1 MNPAGAFVYIT
12 AMSRLPL
19 VLLCLAAASAPAL
32 AQDTTPLGSC
42 AVPDSIAVRGNEHV
56 DEATIRGDAGL
67 VAGAN
72 LNYRDIQRALRAIFA
87 TGQFD
92 DVKITCTPAAGQG
105 TRTIVAVTVKERPV
119 LSDVRV
125 EGTDRVSKKSVRD
138 RIEIPEARPLNPA
151 LVSRAVQRIDSLY
164 ESRGYYLARVKPET
178 TFVGPQIRLTFKVDE
193 GRRLAVSGIRINGN
207 NKISDGEIVDA
218 MQTKP
223 EGFLWYHKGAF
234 DEDKFA
240 GDLGDRI
247 AALYG
252 KRGYIDFQVI
262 RDTMIVDREN
272 GKALIEITVAEGPQY
287 RVGTFTAE
295 GNKRFSTEE
304 VLRFYPFNDY
314 TRPIT
319 SRITSGLG
327 LTADPT
333 PKGVFDKERW
343 DESFNNISTAYRN
356 EGYIQADLRP
366 VIERRVAQGDTSQHV
381 VDLRWVIDEK
391 SPSIINRIEILGNDY
406 TVDSCIRDQLVII
419 PGNVYNQEALIRS
432 WQSIG
437 NLGFFETPVP
447 PPDTR
452 PANEQGDVDI
462 IFNVKEKRTG
472 NVNFGASVGQGLGVG
487 GFIGLDQPNLFG
499 RCKRGSLQ
507 WQFGRYV
514 NDFNL
519 SYSDPALRQTRIS
532 GTVSAYRSQARYTV
546 ADLGRSLRTGGS
558 VEIGFPV
565 PRSPFSRLR
574 FSYGAE
580 VVSFGS
586 TGLLGEQSS
595 IYGNSSFRSTLG
607 TTAMHDTRSDMPFP
621 TAGGMQ
627 SLSAQFSGGPLGG
640 TYNFQ
645 QYRAET
651 RAYAPL
657 GQIGGKAVGG
667 QPMKFVLGLSSHAGV
682 VTGNTGPFFFSQEF
696 ALGGVQYGEQLR
708 GYDEFSIS
716 PRGYVVGTDNFNAT
730 RTSFGKAFFTA
741 TAELGLRVNQSLYG
755 NLFYDVGNVYATAR
769 QFDPTRLF
777 RGAGIGV
784 STITPLGPLGLD
796 YAYGFDRLD
805 RFGNPAP
812 KWQLHFR
819 LGQLF

>member
-1 MNPAGAFVYIT
+1 
-12 AMSRLPL
+12 MSRLPL
-19 VLLCLAAASAPAL
+19 VLLCLAATSAPAF
-32 AQDTTPLGSC
+32 AQDSALGSC
-42 AVPDSIAVRGNEHV
+42 AVPDSIAVRGNDHT

-72 LNYRDIQRALRAIFA
+72 LNYRDIQRALRAVFA

-92 DVKITCTPAAGQG
+92 DVNIECTPATGAG
-105 TRTIVAVTVKERPV
+105 TKTILAIKVKERPV
-119 LSDVRV
+119 LSDVRIQGV
-125 EGTDRVSKKSVRD
+125 DRVSKKSVRE

-151 LVSRAVQRIDSLY
+151 LVTRAVERIDSLY
-164 ESRGYYLARVKPET
+164 EAHGYYLARVKPET

-207 NKISDGEIVDA
+207 SKVSDREIVKA
-218 MQTKP
+218 MKTKP
-223 EGFLWYHKGAF
+223 EGFLWFRKGAF
-234 DEDKFA
+234 DEDKYA
-240 GDLGDRI
+240 GDLGDRLPE
-247 AALYG
+247 LYG
-252 KRGYIDFQVI
+252 KKGYIDFQVV

-272 GKALIEITVAEGPQY
+272 GKALVEVTVSEGPQY
-287 RVGTFTAE
+287 RVGEFTAE
-295 GNKRFSTEE
+295 GNRRFSTEE
-304 VLRFYPFNDY
+304 VMRFYPFTDY
-314 TRPIT
+314 TRSLT
-319 SRITSGLG
+319 SRVGDLIKGRD
-327 LTADPT
+327 AAPE
-333 PKGVFDKERW
+333 GVFDKSRW
-343 DESFNNISTAYRN
+343 ESAFGNLQTAYRN
-356 EGYIQADLRP
+356 EGYIYADMRP
-366 VIERRVAQGDTSQHV
+366 IVERRATADTAQHV

-391 SPSIINRIEILGNDY
+391 APAIINRIEIIGNDY
-406 TVDSCIRDQLVII
+406 TVETCIRDQLVII
-419 PGNVYNQEALIRS
+419 PGDVYNQDRLIRS

-447 PPDTR
+447 TPDQR
-452 PANEQGDVDI
+452 QANDQGDIDI

-519 SYSDPALRQTRIS
+519 SYSDPAIRQTRVS

-546 ADLGRSLRTGGS
+546 ADLGRSTRTGGS
-558 VEIGFPV
+558 LELGFRV
-565 PRSPFSRLR
+565 PRSPFSTIR
-574 FSYGAE
+574 FSYGGE
-580 VVSFGS
+580 IVSFGTS
-586 TGLLGEQSS
+586 GLLGEQKSL
-595 IYGNSSFRSTLG
+595 YGDNSFRSTLG
-607 TTAMHDTRSDMPFP
+607 VTAAHDTRADMPF
-621 TAGGMQ
+621 ASSGGLQ
-627 SLSAQFSGGPLGG
+627 SITSQFSGGPLGG

-645 QYRAET
+645 RYTAET

-657 GQIGGKAVGG
+657 GQIGGKAAGS
-667 QPMKFVLGLSSHAGV
+667 QPMKFVLGMKGSAGV

-716 PRGYVVGTDNFNAT
+716 PNGYITNTDNFNAT

-741 TAELGLRVNQSLYG
+741 TAELGFRVNQSLYA

-796 YAYGFDRLD
+796 YGYGFDRLD
-805 RFGNPAP
+805 RQGRPAP

>member
-19 VLLCLAAASAPAL
+19 VLLCLAAASASAL

-42 AVPDSIAVRGNEHV
+42 AVPDSIAVRGNDHV

-72 LNYRDIQRALRAIFA
+72 LNYRDIQRAIRSVFA

-92 DVKITCTPAAGQG
+92 DVKVTCSPAEGAG
-105 TRTIVAVTVKERPV
+105 TRTVVLITVKERPV

-125 EGTDRVSKKSVRD
+125 EGADRVSKKSVRD

-151 LVSRAVQRIDSLY
+151 LVSRAVERIDSLY
-164 ESRGYYLARVKPET
+164 ESHGYYLARVKPET
-178 TFVGPQIRLTFKVDE
+178 TFVGPQIRLTFNIDE
-193 GRRLAVSGIRINGN
+193 GRRLAVSGVRINGN
-207 NKISDGEIVDA
+207 SKISDADIVKA
-218 MQTKP
+218 MKTKP
-223 EGFLWYHKGAF
+223 EGFLWFRKGAF
-234 DEDKFA
+234 DEDNFA

-247 AALYG
+247 PALYG
-252 KRGYIDFQVI
+252 KRGYIDFQVV

-272 GKALIEITVAEGPQY
+272 GKALVEITVNEGPQY
-287 RVGTFTAE
+287 RVGNFLVE

-304 VLRFYPFNDY
+304 VNRFYPFNDY
-314 TRPIT
+314 SRSIT
-319 SRITSGLG
+319 SVVTGAITGN
-327 LTADPT
+327 DPT
-333 PKGVFDKERW
+333 PKGVFDKSRW
-343 DESFNNISTAYRN
+343 DDAFNNIRTAYSN
-356 EGYIQADLRP
+356 EGYIYADLRP
-366 VIERRVAQGDTSQHV
+366 VVERRASADTSQHV

-391 SPSIINRIEILGNDY
+391 APAIINRIEIVGNDY
-406 TVDSCIRDQLVII
+406 TVESCIRDQLVII
-419 PGNVYNQEALIRS
+419 PGDVYNQARLIRS

-437 NLGFFETPVP
+437 NLGFFETPVT

-519 SYSDPALRQTRIS
+519 SYSDPSIRQSRLS

-546 ADLGRSLRTGGS
+546 ADLGRSLRTGGT
-558 VEIGFPV
+558 VELGFPV
-565 PRSPFSRLR
+565 PRSPLSRLR

-586 TGLLGEQSS
+586 SGLLGEQSS
-595 IYGNSSFRSTLG
+595 IYGNSSFRSTFG
-607 TTAMHDTRSDMPFP
+607 ATAMHDTRVDMPFA
-621 TAGGMQ
+621 TEGGMQ
-627 SLSAQFSGGPLGG
+627 SITAQFSGGPLGG

-657 GQIGGKAVGG
+657 GQIGGKAAGS
-667 QPMKFVLGLSSHAGV
+667 QPMKFVLGLTSHAGV

-716 PRGYVVGTDNFNAT
+716 PNGYVLGTDNFNAT
-730 RTSFGKAFFTA
+730 RSSFGKAFFTG
-741 TAELGLRVNQSLYG
+741 TAELGLRVNQSLYA
-755 NLFYDVGNVYATAR
+755 NLFYDVGNVYSTAR

-784 STITPLGPLGLD
+784 STVTPLGPLGLD
-796 YAYGFDRLD
+796 YGYGFDRLD
-805 RFGNPAP
+805 KLGRPAP

>member
-1 MNPAGAFVYIT
+1 
-12 AMSRLPL
+12 MSRLSL
-19 VLLCLAAASAPAL
+19 ALLGLAALSAPAL
-32 AQDTTPLGSC
+32 AQDTPLGSC
-42 AVPDSIAVRGNEHV
+42 AVPDSIAVRGNSHV

-72 LNYRDIQRALRAIFA
+72 LNYRDIQRAIRSVFA

-92 DVKITCTPAAGQG
+92 DVEIECTPAADSAGK
-105 TRTIVAVTVKERPV
+105 TILAIAVKERPV
-119 LSDVRV
+119 LSDVQI
-125 EGTDRVSKKSVRD
+125 EGVDRVSTKSVRD

-151 LVSRAVQRIDSLY
+151 LVTRAVERIDSLY
-164 ESRGYYLARVKPET
+164 ESHGYYLARIKPET
-178 TFVGPQIRLTFKVDE
+178 TFVGQQIRLTFKVDE
-193 GRRLAVSGIRINGN
+193 GRRLAISGIRINGN
-207 NKISDGEIVDA
+207 QKISDEEIVKA
-218 MQTKP
+218 MGTKP
-223 EGFLWYHKGAF
+223 EGFWWFRKGAF

-240 GDLGDRI
+240 ADLGEKLPE
-247 AALYG
+247 LYG
-252 KRGYIDFQVI
+252 QRGYIDFQVV

-272 GKALIEITVAEGPQY
+272 GKALVEITVDEGPQY
-287 RVGTFTAE
+287 RVGEFSAE
-295 GNKRFSTEE
+295 GNRRFSTEE
-304 VLRFYPFNDY
+304 VKRFYPFTDY
-314 TRPIT
+314 TPSLKERLK
-319 SRITSGLG
+319 GLVG
-327 LTADPT
+327 KGDSPPA
-333 PKGVFDKERW
+333 GVFDKTRW
-343 DESFNNISTAYRN
+343 DEAFNNLQNAYRN
-356 EGYIQADLRP
+356 QGYIYADLRP
-366 VIERRVAQGDTSQHV
+366 VVERRVTPDSQHI

-391 SPSIINRIEILGNDY
+391 APAIINRIEIAGNDY
-406 TVDSCIRDQLVII
+406 TVESCIRDQLVII
-419 PGNVYNQEALIRS
+419 PGDVYNQDRLLQS

-437 NLGFFETPVP
+437 NLGFFETPIP

-452 PANEQGDVDI
+452 PANEQGDIDI
-462 IFNVKEKRTG
+462 IFNVKERRTG

-519 SYSDPALRQTRIS
+519 AYSDPAIRQSRVS
-532 GTVSAYRSQARYTV
+532 GTVTAYRSQARYTV

-558 VEIGFPV
+558 IELGFPI
-565 PRSPFSRLR
+565 PHSYRSRLR
-574 FSYGAE
+574 VSYGGE
-580 VVSFGS
+580 VVSFGTS
-586 TGLLGEQSS
+586 GLLGEQRSLF
-595 IYGNSSFRSTLG
+595 GDNSFRSTLG
-607 TTAMHDTRSDMPFP
+607 ITAMHDTRIDMPFA

-645 QYRAET
+645 RYTAET

-657 GQIGGKAVGG
+657 GQIGGHAPGS
-667 QPMKFVLGLSSHAGV
+667 QPMKFVLGLTGRAGV

-716 PRGYVVGTDNFNAT
+716 PNGYVLGTDNFNAT
-730 RTSFGKAFFTA
+730 RESFGKAFFTA
-741 TAELGLRVNQSLYG
+741 TAELGFRVNQSLYA
-755 NLFYDVGNVYATAR
+755 NLFYDVGNVYANAR

-777 RGAGIGV
+777 RGAGIGI

-796 YAYGFDRLD
+796 YGYGFDRLD
-805 RFGNPAP
+805 KFGRPAP

>member
-1 MNPAGAFVYIT
+1 
-12 AMSRLPL
+12 MSRLPL

-32 AQDTTPLGSC
+32 AQDTPLGSC
-42 AVPDSIAVRGNEHV
+42 AVPDSIAVRGNNHV
-56 DEATIRGDAGL
+56 DDATIRGDAGL
-67 VAGAN
+67 VAGAS
-72 LNYRDIQRALRAIFA
+72 LNYRDIQRAVRAIFA

-92 DVKITCTPAAGQG
+92 DVRIECVPGGAGG
-105 TRTIVAVTVKERPV
+105 RTILAIAVTERPV
-119 LSDVRV
+119 LSDIRV
-125 EGTDRVSKKSVRD
+125 EGVDRVSSKAVRE

-151 LVSRAVQRIDSLY
+151 LVTRAVERIDSLY
-164 ESRGYYLARVKPET
+164 EANGYYLARVKPET
-178 TFVGPQIRLTFKVDE
+178 TFVGPQIRLTFKIEE
-193 GRRLAVSGIRINGN
+193 GRRLAVSGIRITGN
-207 NKISDGEIVDA
+207 TKISDRDIVKA
-218 MQTKP
+218 METKP
-223 EGFLWYHKGAF
+223 EGFWWFRKGGF

-240 GDLGDRI
+240 ADLGERI
-247 AALYG
+247 PELYG
-252 KRGYIDFQVI
+252 RRGYIDFQVV

-272 GKALIEITVAEGPQY
+272 GKALIDVVVSEGPQY
-287 RVGTFTAE
+287 RVGEFSSE
-295 GNKRFSTEE
+295 GNRRFSTEE
-304 VLRFYPFNDY
+304 VMRFYPFTDY
-314 TRPIT
+314 TVPLT
-319 SRITSGLG
+319 SRVTNLIRRRET
-327 LTADPT
+327 T
-333 PKGVFDKERW
+333 PEGVFDKTRW
-343 DESFNNISTAYRN
+343 EEAFNNLQTAYRN
-356 EGYIQADLRP
+356 EGYIYADLRP
-366 VIERRVAQGDTSQHV
+366 VIERRTTGDTTQHV

-391 SPSIINRIEILGNDY
+391 APAIINRIEIVGNDY
-406 TVDSCIRDQLVII
+406 TVESCIRDQLVII
-419 PGNVYNQEALIRS
+419 PGDVYNQDRLIRS

-437 NLGFFETPVP
+437 NLGFFETPVQ

-507 WQFGRYV
+507 WQFGRYI

-519 SYSDPALRQTRIS
+519 SYSDPAIRQSRVS
-532 GTVSAYRSQARYTV
+532 GTVAAYRSQARYTV

-558 VEIGFPV
+558 VELGFPI
-565 PRSPFSRLR
+565 PGSPFSRLR
-574 FSYGAE
+574 LSYGGE

-586 TGLLGEQSS
+586 QGLLGEQRSL
-595 IYGNSSFRSTLG
+595 YGDNSFRSTLG
-607 TTAMHDTRSDMPFP
+607 ATLMHDTRIDMPFA

-627 SLSAQFSGGPLGG
+627 SVTAQFSGGPLGG

-645 QYRAET
+645 RYTAET

-657 GQIGGKAVGG
+657 GQIGGKAPGS
-667 QPMKFVLGLSSHAGV
+667 QPMKFVLGLNGRAGV

-696 ALGGVQYGEQLR
+696 AIGGVQYGEQLR

-716 PRGYVVGTDNFNAT
+716 PRGYVLDTDNFNAT
-730 RTSFGKAFFTA
+730 RTSFGKAFFA
-741 TAELGLRVNQSLYG
+741 ASAELGLRVNQSLYA
-755 NLFYDVGNVYATAR
+755 NLFYDVGNVYENAR

-796 YAYGFDRLD
+796 YGYGFDRLD
-805 RFGNPAP
+805 QQGRPAP

>member
-1 MNPAGAFVYIT
+1 
-12 AMSRLPL
+12 MSRLPL
-19 VLLCLAAASAPAL
+19 LLLCLAAASAPAL
-32 AQDTTPLGSC
+32 AQDTPPGKCS
-42 AVPDSIAVRGNEHV
+42 VPDSIAIRGNNHV

-67 VAGAN
+67 VSGAN
-72 LNYRDIQRALRAIFA
+72 LNYRDIQRAIRAVFA

-92 DVKITCTPAAGQG
+92 DVKITCDPQAAGG
-105 TRTIVAVTVKERPV
+105 KTVLAITVVERPV
-119 LSDVRV
+119 LSDVRI
-125 EGTDRVSKKSVRD
+125 EGVDRVSKKSVRD

-151 LVSRAVQRIDSLY
+151 LVTRAVERIDSLY
-164 ESRGYYLARVKPET
+164 ESHGYYLARVKPET
-178 TFVGPQIRLTFKVDE
+178 TMVGQQVRLTFKVDE
-193 GRRLAVSGIRINGN
+193 GRRLAVSGIRVVGN
-207 NKISDGEIVDA
+207 NKISDGDIVKA
-218 MQTKP
+218 MKTKP
-223 EGFLWYHKGAF
+223 EGFLWFRKGAF

-240 GDLGDRI
+240 GDLGDRLPE
-247 AALYG
+247 LYG
-252 KRGYIDFQVI
+252 KRGYIDFQVV

-272 GKALIEITVAEGPQY
+272 GKALVEITVSEGPQY
-287 RVGTFTAE
+287 RVGEFNVE

-304 VLRFYPFNDY
+304 VMRFYPFTDY
-314 TRPIT
+314 TQSIT
-319 SRITSGLG
+319 GRLSNVIG
-327 LTADPT
+327 LTDDPT
-333 PKGVFDKERW
+333 PKGVFDKSRW
-343 DESFNNISTAYRN
+343 EDAFTSIQTAYRN
-356 EGYIQADLRP
+356 EGYIYADLRP
-366 VIERRVAQGDTSQHV
+366 VVDRRATPDTSQHV

-391 SPSIINRIEILGNDY
+391 APAIINRIEIAGNDY
-406 TVDSCIRDQLVII
+406 TVESCIRDQLVII
-419 PGNVYNQEALIRS
+419 PGDVYNQDRLIRS

-437 NLGFFETPVP
+437 NLGFFETPIQ

-499 RCKRGSLQ
+499 RCKRGALQ

-519 SYSDPALRQTRIS
+519 SYSDPSIRQTRFS
-532 GTVSAYRSQARYTV
+532 GTVSAYRSLARYTV

-558 VEIGFPV
+558 VELGFPV
-565 PRSPFSRLR
+565 PHSPFSRIRL
-574 FSYGAE
+574 SYGGE

-586 TGLLGEQSS
+586 SGLLGEQAS
-595 IYGNSSFRSTLG
+595 IYGNSSFRSTVG
-607 TTAMHDTRSDMPFP
+607 VTAMHDTRIDMPFA

-627 SLSAQFSGGPLGG
+627 SLTAQFSGGPLGG

-657 GQIGGKAVGG
+657 GQIGGKAAGS
-667 QPMKFVLGLSSHAGV
+667 QPMKFVLGLTGRAGV

-716 PRGYVVGTDNFNAT
+716 PNGYVLGTDNFNAT
-730 RTSFGKAFFTA
+730 RSSFGKAFFTA
-741 TAELGLRVNQSLYG
+741 TAELGFRVNQSLYA
-755 NLFYDVGNVYATAR
+755 NFFYDVGNVYANAR

-784 STITPLGPLGLD
+784 STVTPLGPLGLD
-796 YAYGFDRLD
+796 YGYGFDRLD
-805 RFGNPAP
+805 KFGRPDP

>member
-1 MNPAGAFVYIT
+1 
-12 AMSRLPL
+12 MSRLPL
-19 VLLCLAAASAPAL
+19 ALLCLAAASAPAL
-32 AQDTTPLGSC
+32 AQDAPLGTC
-42 AVPDSIAVRGNEHV
+42 AVPDSIAVRGNDHT

-72 LNYRDIQRALRAIFA
+72 LNYRDVQRALRAVFA

-92 DVKITCTPAAGQG
+92 DVRIECNPASGQG
-105 TRTIVAVTVKERPV
+105 GKTILAITVKERPV
-119 LSDVRV
+119 LADVRV
-125 EGTDRVSKKSVRD
+125 EGVDRVSRKSVRE

-151 LVSRAVQRIDSLY
+151 LVTRAVERIDSLY
-164 ESRGYYLARVKPET
+164 EAHGYYLARVRPET

-193 GRRLAVSGIRINGN
+193 GRRLAISGIRIVGN
-207 NKISDGEIVDA
+207 NKISDREIVKA
-218 MQTKP
+218 MKTKP
-223 EGFLWYHKGAF
+223 EGFLWFHKGAF

-240 GDLGDRI
+240 ADLGDRLPE
-247 AALYG
+247 LYG
-252 KRGYIDFQVI
+252 HKGYIDFQIV

-272 GKALIEITVAEGPQY
+272 GKALVEVVVSEGPQY
-287 RVGTFTAE
+287 RVGDFSAE
-295 GNKRFSTEE
+295 GNRRFSTEE
-304 VLRFYPFNDY
+304 VMRFYPFTDY
-314 TRPIT
+314 TR
-319 SRITSGLG
+319 S
-327 LTADPT
+327 LTGRVGDLIKGRSSAPE
-333 PKGVFDKERW
+333 GVFDRTRW
-343 DESFNNISTAYRN
+343 EEAFNNLQTAYRN
-356 EGYIQADLRP
+356 EGYIYADMRP
-366 VIERRVAQGDTSQHV
+366 VIERRATTDTSQHV

-391 SPSIINRIEILGNDY
+391 APAIINRIDIVGNDY
-406 TVDSCIRDQLVII
+406 TVESCIRDQLVII
-419 PGNVYNQEALIRS
+419 PGDVYNQDRIIRS

-437 NLGFFETPVP
+437 NLGFFETPIT
-447 PPDTR
+447 PPDTKQ
-452 PANEQGDVDI
+452 ANEQGDIDL

-519 SYSDPALRQTRIS
+519 SYSDPAIRQTRVS

-546 ADLGRSLRTGGS
+546 ADLGRSTRTGGS
-558 VEIGFPV
+558 FELGFPV
-565 PRSPFSRLR
+565 PGSPFSRLR
-574 FSYGAE
+574 LSYGGE
-580 VVSFGS
+580 VVSFGTS
-586 TGLLGEQSS
+586 GLLGEQKS
-595 IYGNSSFRSTLG
+595 IYGNNSFRSTLG
-607 TTAMHDTRSDMPFP
+607 ATAMHDTRVDMPFAS
-621 TAGGMQ
+621 AGGMQ
-627 SLSAQFSGGPLGG
+627 SITAQFSGGPLGG

-645 QYRAET
+645 RYTAET

-657 GQIGGKAVGG
+657 GQIGGKAAGS
-667 QPMKFVLGLSSHAGV
+667 QPMKFVLGLTGRAGV

-716 PRGYVVGTDNFNAT
+716 PNGYITNTDNFNAT

-741 TAELGLRVNQSLYG
+741 TAELGFRVNQSLYA
-755 NLFYDVGNVYATAR
+755 NLFYDVGNVYANAR

-796 YAYGFDRLD
+796 YGYGFDRLD
-805 RFGNPAP
+805 RQGRPAP

>member
-1 MNPAGAFVYIT
+1 
-12 AMSRLPL
+12 MSRLPFL
-19 VLLCLAAASAPAL
+19 LLCLAAVSAPAL
-32 AQDTTPLGSC
+32 AQDTPPGRC
-42 AVPDSIAVRGNEHV
+42 AVPDSIAIRGNNHV

-67 VAGAN
+67 VSGAN
-72 LNYRDIQRALRAIFA
+72 LNYRDIQRAIRAVFA

-92 DVKITCTPAAGQG
+92 DVKVTCDAPPAGGKTILAIT
-105 TRTIVAVTVKERPV
+105 VVERPV
-119 LSDVRV
+119 LSDVRI
-125 EGTDRVSKKSVRD
+125 EGVDRVSKKSVRD

-151 LVSRAVQRIDSLY
+151 LVTRAVERIDSLY
-164 ESRGYYLARVKPET
+164 ESHGYYLAKIKPDT
-178 TFVGPQIRLTFKVDE
+178 TMVGQQVRLTFRIDE
-193 GRRLAVSGIRINGN
+193 GRRLAISGIRIVGN
-207 NKISDGEIVDA
+207 NKISDGDIVKA
-218 MQTKP
+218 MKTKP
-223 EGFLWYHKGAF
+223 EGFLWFRKGAF

-247 AALYG
+247 PELYG
-252 KRGYIDFQVI
+252 KRGYIDFQVV

-272 GKALIEITVAEGPQY
+272 GKALVEITVSEGPQY
-287 RVGTFTAE
+287 RVGEFNVE

-304 VLRFYPFNDY
+304 VMRFYPFNEY
-314 TRPIT
+314 TRSIT
-319 SRITSGLG
+319 NRLTNAIGL
-327 LTADPT
+327 AQDPT
-333 PKGVFDKERW
+333 PKGVFDRSRW
-343 DESFNNISTAYRN
+343 EEAFNSLQTAYRN
-356 EGYIQADLRP
+356 EGYIYADLRP
-366 VIERRVAQGDTSQHV
+366 VVDRRPLSADTSKHV
-381 VDLRWVIDEK
+381 VDLRWVIEEK
-391 SPSIINRIEILGNDY
+391 APAIINRIDIAGNDY
-406 TVDSCIRDQLVII
+406 TVESCIRDQLVII
-419 PGNVYNQEALIRS
+419 PGDVYNQDRLIRS

-437 NLGFFETPVP
+437 NLGFFETPIQ
-447 PPDTR
+447 PPDTK

-519 SYSDPALRQTRIS
+519 SYSDPSIRQTRFS
-532 GTVSAYRSQARYTV
+532 GTVSAYRSQARYTI

-558 VEIGFPV
+558 VELGFPV
-565 PRSPFSRLR
+565 PGSPFSRIR
-574 FSYGAE
+574 FSYGGE
-580 VVSFGS
+580 VVSFGTS
-586 TGLLGEQSS
+586 GLLGEQKSL
-595 IYGNSSFRSTLG
+595 YGNNSFRSTLG
-607 TTAMHDTRSDMPFP
+607 VTAMHDTRSDMPFA

-627 SLSAQFSGGPLGG
+627 SLTAQFSGGPLGG

-645 QYRAET
+645 RYQAET

-657 GQIGGKAVGG
+657 GQIGGKSAGS
-667 QPMKFVLGLSSHAGV
+667 QPMKFVLGLTGRAGV

-716 PRGYVVGTDNFNAT
+716 PNGYVLGTDNFNAT
-730 RTSFGKAFFTA
+730 RASFGKAFFTA
-741 TAELGLRVNQSLYG
+741 TAELGFRVNQSLYA
-755 NLFYDVGNVYATAR
+755 NLFYDVGNVYANAR

-796 YAYGFDRLD
+796 YGYGFDRLD
-805 RFGNPAP
+805 KFGRPNP

>member
-1 MNPAGAFVYIT
+1 
-12 AMSRLPL
+12 MSRLAL
-19 VLLCLAAASAPAL
+19 ALLCLAAASASAL
-32 AQDTTPLGSC
+32 AQDTPPGSC
-42 AVPDSIAVRGNEHV
+42 AVPDSIAIRGNDHV
-56 DEATIRGDAGL
+56 DEATVRGDAGL

-72 LNYRDIQRALRAIFA
+72 LNYRDIQRAIRSIFA

-92 DVKITCTPAAGQG
+92 DVKITCEPKTGQAD
-105 TRTIVAVTVKERPV
+105 RTILAITVTERPV
-119 LSDVRV
+119 LSEVRI
-125 EGTDRVSKKSVRD
+125 EGVDRVSKKSVRD
-138 RIEIPEARPLNPA
+138 RIEIPEARPVNPA
-151 LVSRAVQRIDSLY
+151 LVARAVQRIDSLY
-164 ESRGYYLARVKPET
+164 ESHGYYLARIKPET
-178 TFVGPQIRLTFKVDE
+178 TFVGQQIRLTFKVDE
-193 GRRLAVSGIRINGN
+193 GRRLAVSGIRITGN
-207 NKISDGEIVDA
+207 NKLSDGAIVAA
-218 MQTKP
+218 MKTKP
-223 EGFLWYHKGAF
+223 EGFWWFRKGAF

-240 GDLGDRI
+240 GDLGDRLPE
-247 AALYG
+247 LYG

-272 GKALIEITVAEGPQY
+272 GKALVEIVVSEGPQY
-287 RVGTFTAE
+287 RVGEFNVE
-295 GNKRFSTEE
+295 GNRRFSTDE
-304 VLRFYPFNDY
+304 VMRFYPFTEY
-314 TRPIT
+314 TQ
-319 SRITSGLG
+319 S
-327 LTADPT
+327 LTGHLTNLIGIGSDPT
-333 PKGVFDKERW
+333 PKGVFDKSRW
-343 DESFNNISTAYRN
+343 EDSFNNLQTAYRN
-356 EGYIQADLRP
+356 EGYIYADLRP
-366 VIERRVAQGDTSQHV
+366 VVDRRAPGADTSQHV

-391 SPSIINRIEILGNDY
+391 APAIINRIEIAGNDY
-406 TVDSCIRDQLVII
+406 TVESCIRDQLVII
-419 PGNVYNQEALIRS
+419 PGDVYNQDRLIRS

-437 NLGFFETPVP
+437 NMGFFETPVS
-447 PPDTR
+447 PPDTK

-499 RCKRGSLQ
+499 RCKRGTLQ

-519 SYSDPALRQTRIS
+519 SYSDPSLRQTRVS

-558 VEIGFPV
+558 VEFGFPI
-565 PRSPFSRLR
+565 PKSPFSRLR
-574 FSYGAE
+574 LSYGAE

-586 TGLLGEQSS
+586 TGLLGETKS
-595 IYGNSSFRSTLG
+595 IYGDNSFRSTLG
-607 TTAMHDTRSDMPFP
+607 VTASHDTRIDMPFA

-627 SLSAQFSGGPLGG
+627 TITTQFSGGPLRG

-645 QYRAET
+645 RYTAET

-657 GQIGGKAVGG
+657 GQIGGKAAGS
-667 QPMKFVLGLSSHAGV
+667 QPMKFVLGLTGRAGV

-716 PRGYVVGTDNFNAT
+716 PNGYVTGTDNFNAT
-730 RTSFGKAFFTA
+730 RSSFGKAFFTA
-741 TAELGLRVNQSLYG
+741 TAELGFRVNQSLYT
-755 NLFYDVGNVYATAR
+755 NLFYDVGNVYANAR

-796 YAYGFDRLD
+796 YGYGFDRLD
-805 RFGNPAP
+805 RFGRPDP

>member
-1 MNPAGAFVYIT
+1 
-12 AMSRLPL
+12 MSRLSL
-19 VLLCLAAASAPAL
+19 LLLCLAVASAPAF
-32 AQDTTPLGSC
+32 AQDAPPGRCS
-42 AVPDSIAVRGNEHV
+42 VPDSIAIRGNNHV
-56 DEATIRGDAGL
+56 DEATIRGEAGL
-67 VAGAN
+67 VAGTS
-72 LNYRDIQRALRAIFA
+72 LNYRDIQRAIRAVFA

-92 DVKITCTPAAGQG
+92 DVKISCDAPTPTGK
-105 TRTIVAVTVKERPV
+105 TILALTVTERPV
-119 LSDVRV
+119 LSEVRIQGV
-125 EGTDRVSKKSVRD
+125 DRVSKKSVRD
-138 RIEIPEARPLNPA
+138 RIEIPDARPLNPA
-151 LVSRAVQRIDSLY
+151 LVTRAVERIDSLY
-164 ESRGYYLARVKPET
+164 ESHGYYLARVKPET
-178 TFVGPQIRLTFKVDE
+178 TFVGQQVRLTFKIDE
-193 GRRLAVSGIRINGN
+193 GRRLAVAGIKVTGN
-207 NKISDGEIVDA
+207 NKVSDADIVKA
-218 MQTKP
+218 MKTKP
-223 EGFLWYHKGAF
+223 EGFWWFRKGAF

-240 GDLGDRI
+240 GDLGDRLPE
-247 AALYG
+247 LYG
-252 KRGYIDFQVI
+252 KRGYIDFQVV
-262 RDTMIVDREN
+262 RDTMIVDRDN
-272 GKALIEITVAEGPQY
+272 GKALVEIVVSEGPQY
-287 RVGTFTAE
+287 RVGQFTAE
-295 GNKRFSTEE
+295 GNHRFPSEE
-304 VLRFYPFNDY
+304 INRFYPFTDY
-314 TRPIT
+314 
-319 SRITSGLG
+319 SKS
-327 LTADPT
+327 LTQTIKGAIGRGDDRA
-333 PKGVFDKERW
+333 PKGVFDKSRW
-343 DESFNNISTAYRN
+343 DDAFNSLQTAYRN
-356 EGYIQADLRP
+356 EGYIYADLRP
-366 VIERRVAQGDTSQHV
+366 VVERRTAPNDTSQHV
-381 VDLRWVIDEK
+381 VDLRWVIEEK
-391 SPSIINRIEILGNDY
+391 APAIINRIEIAGNDY
-406 TVDSCIRDQLVII
+406 TVESCIRDQLVII
-419 PGNVYNQEALIRS
+419 PGDVYNQDRLIRS

-437 NLGFFETPVP
+437 NLGFFETPVQ

-558 VEIGFPV
+558 VELGFPI

-574 FSYGAE
+574 ISYGGE
-580 VVSFGS
+580 VVSFGTS
-586 TGLLGEQSS
+586 GLLGEQKSL
-595 IYGNSSFRSTLG
+595 YGNNSSRSPLG
-607 TTAMHDTRSDMPFP
+607 ATAMHDTRADMPFA
-621 TAGGMQ
+621 TSGGLQ
-627 SLSAQFSGGPLGG
+627 SITAQFSGGPLGG

-645 QYRAET
+645 RYTAET

-657 GQIGGKAVGG
+657 GQIGGKAAGS
-667 QPMKFVLGLSSHAGV
+667 QPMKFVLGLTGRSGV

-716 PRGYVVGTDNFNAT
+716 LNGYVLGTDNFNAT
-730 RTSFGKAFFTA
+730 RSSFGKAFFTA
-741 TAELGLRVNQSLYG
+741 TAELGFRVNQSLYA
-755 NLFYDVGNVYATAR
+755 NLFYDVGNVYANAR

-796 YAYGFDRLD
+796 YGYGFDRLD
-805 RFGNPAP
+805 KFGRPDP

>member
-1 MNPAGAFVYIT
+1 
-12 AMSRLPL
+12 MSRLSL

-32 AQDTTPLGSC
+32 AQDTSLGSC
-42 AVPDSIAVRGNEHV
+42 AVPDSIAIRGNDHT

-67 VAGAN
+67 VAGAS
-72 LNYRDIQRALRAIFA
+72 LNYRDIQRALRAVFA

-92 DVKITCTPAAGQG
+92 DVKIECNAASGAG
-105 TRTIVAVTVKERPV
+105 GKTILAIAVKERPV
-119 LSDVRV
+119 MSELRV
-125 EGTDRVSKKSVRD
+125 EGVDKVSGKAVRE

-151 LVSRAVQRIDSLY
+151 LVTRAVERIDSLY
-164 ESRGYYLARVKPET
+164 EANGYYLARIRPET
-178 TFVGPQIRLTFKVDE
+178 TFVGQQIRLTFKVDE
-193 GRRLAVSGIRINGN
+193 GRRLAVSGIRITGN
-207 NKISDGEIVDA
+207 QKLSDREIVKA
-218 MQTKP
+218 MKTKP
-223 EGFLWYHKGAF
+223 EGFLWFRRGAF
-234 DEDKFA
+234 DEDRFA
-240 GDLGDRI
+240 ADLGERLPE
-247 AALYG
+247 LYG
-252 KRGYIDFQVI
+252 RKGYIDFQVV

-272 GKALIEITVAEGPQY
+272 GKALVEVVVSEGPQY
-287 RVGTFTAE
+287 RVGQFSAE
-295 GNKRFSTEE
+295 GNRRFSSDE
-304 VLRFYPFNDY
+304 VRRFYPFDDY
-314 TRPIT
+314 TRTIT
-319 SRITSGLG
+319 SRVKDLVTGNG
-327 LTADPT
+327 GGAPE
-333 PKGVFDKERW
+333 GVFDKTRW
-343 DESFNNISTAYRN
+343 EEAFSNLSTAYRN

-366 VIERRVAQGDTSQHV
+366 VVERRTTADTSEHI
-381 VDLRWVIDEK
+381 VDLRWVIDER
-391 SPSIINRIEILGNDY
+391 SPSIVNRIEIIGNDY
-406 TVDSCIRDQLVII
+406 TVESCIRDQLIII
-419 PGNVYNQEALIRS
+419 PGDVYNQDRLIRS

-437 NLGFFETPVP
+437 NLGFFETPIQ

-452 PANEQGDVDI
+452 PANEQGDIDI

-519 SYSDPALRQTRIS
+519 SYSDPAIRQTRIS

-546 ADLGRSLRTGGS
+546 ADLGRSTRTGGS
-558 VEIGFPV
+558 FELGFPV

-574 FSYGAE
+574 LSYGAE
-580 VVSFGS
+580 VVSFGNS
-586 TGLLGEQSS
+586 GLLGEQKSL
-595 IYGNSSFRSTLG
+595 YGDNSFRSTLG
-607 TTAMHDTRSDMPFP
+607 ATAMHDTRVDMPFAS
-621 TAGGMQ
+621 AGGMQ
-627 SLSAQFSGGPLGG
+627 SLTAQFSGGPLGG

-645 QYRAET
+645 RYAAET

-657 GQIGGKAVGG
+657 GQIGGKAAGS
-667 QPMKFVLGLSSHAGV
+667 QPMKFVLGLTGRAGV

-716 PRGYVVGTDNFNAT
+716 PNGYITNTDNFNAT

-741 TAELGLRVNQSLYG
+741 TAELGFRVNQSLYT

-769 QFDPTRLF
+769 QFDPTRLY

-796 YAYGFDRLD
+796 YGYGFDRLD
-805 RFGNPAP
+805 RQGRPAP

>member
-1 MNPAGAFVYIT
+1 
-12 AMSRLPL
+12 MSRLPIL
-19 VLLCLAAASAPAL
+19 LLCLAVASVPAL
-32 AQDTTPLGSC
+32 AQDTPPGRCS
-42 AVPDSIAVRGNEHV
+42 VPDSIAIRGNSHV
-56 DEATIRGDAGL
+56 DEASIRGDAGL
-67 VAGAN
+67 IAGAN
-72 LNYRDIQRALRAIFA
+72 LNYRDIQRAIRAVFA

-92 DVKITCTPAAGQG
+92 DVKVTCDPESAGGKTVLAIT
-105 TRTIVAVTVKERPV
+105 VTERPV

-125 EGTDRVSKKSVRD
+125 EGVDRVSKKAVRD

-151 LVSRAVQRIDSLY
+151 LVTRAIERIDSLY
-164 ESRGYYLARVKPET
+164 ESHGYYLAKIKPET
-178 TFVGPQIRLTFKVDE
+178 TMVGQQVRLTFKIDE
-193 GRRLAVSGIRINGN
+193 GRRLAISGIRVVGN
-207 NKISDGEIVDA
+207 RKISDDDIVKA
-218 MQTKP
+218 MKTKP
-223 EGFLWYHKGAF
+223 EGFWWFRKGAF

-247 AALYG
+247 PELYG
-252 KRGYIDFQVI
+252 KRGYIDFQIV

-272 GKALIEITVAEGPQY
+272 GKALVEITVSEGPQY
-287 RVGTFTAE
+287 RVGEFNVE

-304 VLRFYPFNDY
+304 VMRFYPFNEY
-314 TRPIT
+314 TRSIT
-319 SRITSGLG
+319 GRLTNAIGLSQ
-327 LTADPT
+327 DPT
-333 PKGVFDKERW
+333 PKGVFDKARW
-343 DESFNNISTAYRN
+343 EDAFNSLQTAYRN
-356 EGYIQADLRP
+356 EGYIYADLRP
-366 VIERRVAQGDTSQHV
+366 VVDRRQSPDSAQHV

-391 SPSIINRIEILGNDY
+391 APAIINRIDITGNDY
-406 TVDSCIRDQLVII
+406 TVESCIRDQLVII
-419 PGNVYNQEALIRS
+419 PGDVYNQDRLIRS

-437 NLGFFETPVP
+437 NLGFFETPVQ
-447 PPDTR
+447 PPDTK

-519 SYSDPALRQTRIS
+519 SYSDPSIRQTRFS
-532 GTVSAYRSQARYTV
+532 GTVSAYRSQARYTI

-558 VEIGFPV
+558 FELGFPV
-565 PRSPFSRLR
+565 PRSPFSRIR
-574 FSYGAE
+574 MSYGAE
-580 VVSFGS
+580 VVSFGTS
-586 TGLLGEQSS
+586 GLLGEQKS
-595 IYGNSSFRSTLG
+595 IYGNNSFRSTLG
-607 TTAMHDTRSDMPFP
+607 VTAMHDTRIDMPFA

-627 SLSAQFSGGPLGG
+627 SLTAQFSGGPLGG

-645 QYRAET
+645 RYSAET

-657 GQIGGKAVGG
+657 GQIGGKSAGS
-667 QPMKFVLGLSSHAGV
+667 QPMKFVLGLTGRAGV

-716 PRGYVVGTDNFNAT
+716 PNGYVLGTDNFNAT
-730 RTSFGKAFFTA
+730 RASFGKAFFTA
-741 TAELGLRVNQSLYG
+741 TAELGFRVNQSLYA
-755 NLFYDVGNVYATAR
+755 NLFYDVGNVYANAR

-796 YAYGFDRLD
+796 YGYGFDRLD
-805 RFGNPAP
+805 KFGRPNP

>member
-1 MNPAGAFVYIT
+1 
-12 AMSRLPL
+12 MSRLAL
-19 VLLCLAAASAPAL
+19 ALLCLAAASGSAL
-32 AQDTTPLGSC
+32 AQDTPPGSC
-42 AVPDSIAVRGNEHV
+42 AVPDSIAIRGNNHV
-56 DEATIRGDAGL
+56 DEATVRGDAGL

-72 LNYRDIQRALRAIFA
+72 LTYRDIQRAIRAIFA

-92 DVKITCTPAAGQG
+92 DVKITCEPKNGQVAQ
-105 TRTIVAVTVKERPV
+105 TILAITVTERPV
-119 LSDVRV
+119 LSDVQIDGV
-125 EGTDRVSKKSVRD
+125 DRVSKKSVRD
-138 RIEIPEARPLNPA
+138 RIEIPEARPVNPA
-151 LVSRAVQRIDSLY
+151 LVTRAVERIDSLY
-164 ESRGYYLARVKPET
+164 EAHGYYLARIRPET
-178 TFVGPQIRLTFKVDE
+178 TFVGQQIRLTFKIDE
-193 GRRLAVSGIRINGN
+193 GRRLAISGITIAGN
-207 NKISDGEIVDA
+207 KKISDGEIVGA

-223 EGFLWYHKGAF
+223 EGFLWFRKGAF

-240 GDLGDRI
+240 GDIGDRI
-247 AALYG
+247 AELYG
-252 KRGYIDFQVI
+252 KRGYIDFQVV

-272 GKALIEITVAEGPQY
+272 GKALLEIVISEGPQY
-287 RVGTFTAE
+287 RVGDFTVE
-295 GNKRFSTEE
+295 GNHRFPNEE
-304 VLRFYPFNDY
+304 IMRYYPFADY
-314 TRPIT
+314 
-319 SRITSGLG
+319 SQS
-327 LTADPT
+327 LTGHLTNIIGISNPT
-333 PKGVFDKERW
+333 PKGIFDKSKW
-343 DESFNNISTAYRN
+343 DDAFNSLQTAYRN
-356 EGYIQADLRP
+356 EGYIYADLRP
-366 VIERRVAQGDTSQHV
+366 VVDRRVSKDTSEHV

-391 SPSIINRIEILGNDY
+391 APAIVNRIEILGNDY
-406 TVDSCIRDQLVII
+406 TVESCIRDQLVII
-419 PGNVYNQEALIRS
+419 PGDVYNQDRLIRS

-437 NLGFFETPVP
+437 NMGFFEAPVP

-519 SYSDPALRQTRIS
+519 SYSDPTIRQTRIS

-558 VEIGFPV
+558 FELGFPV
-565 PRSPFSRLR
+565 PGSPFSRLR
-574 FSYGAE
+574 LSYGAE
-580 VVSFGS
+580 VVSFGN
-586 TGLLGEQSS
+586 TGLLGDAKSV
-595 IYGNSSFRSTLG
+595 YGDNSFRSTLG
-607 TTAMHDTRSDMPFP
+607 ATLGHDTRGDMPFA
-621 TAGGMQ
+621 TSGGMQ
-627 SLSAQFSGGPLGG
+627 TVTAQFSGGPLGG
-640 TYNFQ
+640 QYNFQ
-645 QYRAET
+645 RYTAEA

-657 GQIGGKAVGG
+657 GQIGGKAAGT
-667 QPMKFVLGLSSHAGV
+667 QPMKFVLGLTGRTGL

-716 PRGYVVGTDNFNAT
+716 PKGYVIGTDNFNAT

-741 TAELGLRVNQSLYG
+741 TAELGFRVNQSLYA
-755 NLFYDVGNVYATAR
+755 NLFYDVGNVYANAR

-796 YAYGFDRLD
+796 YGYGFDRLD
-805 RFGNPAP
+805 KFGRPSP

>member
-1 MNPAGAFVYIT
+1 MP
-12 AMSRLPL
+12 RLPL

-32 AQDTTPLGSC
+32 AQDTPLGSC
-42 AVPDSIAVRGNEHV
+42 AVPDSIAIRGNEHT

-72 LNYRDIQRALRAIFA
+72 LNYRDVQRALRAVFA

-92 DVKITCTPAAGQG
+92 DVKIECMPASGQG
-105 TRTIVAVTVKERPV
+105 GKTILAIVVKERPI
-119 LSDVRV
+119 LSDVRI
-125 EGTDRVSKKSVRD
+125 EGVDRVSKKSVRE

-151 LVSRAVQRIDSLY
+151 LVTRAVERIDSLY
-164 ESRGYYLARVKPET
+164 EANGYYLARVRPET
-178 TFVGPQIRLTFKVDE
+178 TFVGPQIRLNFKIEE
-193 GRRLAVSGIRINGN
+193 GRRLAVSGIRILGN
-207 NKISDGEIVDA
+207 NKISDGEIVAA
-218 MQTKP
+218 MQTRP
-223 EGFLWYHKGAF
+223 EGFLWFRKGAF

-240 GDLGDRI
+240 GDLGDRLPE
-247 AALYG
+247 LYG
-252 KRGYIDFQVI
+252 KKGYIDFQIV

-272 GKALIEITVAEGPQY
+272 GKALIEIVVSEGPQY
-287 RVGTFTAE
+287 RVGRFESE
-295 GNKRFSTEE
+295 GNRRFSSEE
-304 VLRFYPFNDY
+304 VRRFYPFDGY
-314 TRPIT
+314 TKSLTTR
-319 SRITSGLG
+319 LG
-327 LTADPT
+327 ELVGRGDGGAPE
-333 PKGVFDKERW
+333 GIFDQSRW
-343 DESFNNISTAYRN
+343 DEASSGLATAYRN
-356 EGYIQADLRP
+356 EGYIQVGLRP
-366 VIERRVAQGDTSQHV
+366 VIERRTGADTSEHI
-381 VDLRWVIDEK
+381 VDLRWVIDER
-391 SPSIINRIEILGNDY
+391 SPSIINRIEIVGNDY
-406 TVDSCIRDQLVII
+406 TVESCIRDQLVIV
-419 PGNVYNQEALIRS
+419 PGDVYNEARLIRS

-447 PPDTR
+447 PPDQR
-452 PANEQGDVDI
+452 PANEQGDMDI

-519 SYSDPALRQTRIS
+519 SYSDPAVRQTRVS

-546 ADLGRSLRTGGS
+546 ADLGRSTRTGGS
-558 VEIGFPV
+558 FELGFPV

-574 FSYGAE
+574 LSYGGE
-580 VVSFGS
+580 IVSFGTS
-586 TGLLGEQSS
+586 GLLGEQKN
-595 IYGNSSFRSTLG
+595 IYGDNSFRSTLG
-607 TTAMHDTRSDMPFP
+607 TTLAHDTRIDMPFAS
-621 TAGGMQ
+621 AGGMQ
-627 SLSAQFSGGPLGG
+627 TISAQFSGGPLGG

-645 QYRAET
+645 RYTAET

-657 GQIGGKAVGG
+657 GQIGGKSPGS
-667 QPMKFVLGLSSHAGV
+667 QPMKFVLGLTGRAGV

-708 GYDEFSIS
+708 GYEEFSIS
-716 PRGYVVGTDNFNAT
+716 PFGYITNTDNFNAT
-730 RTSFGKAFFTA
+730 RLSFGKAFFTA
-741 TAELGLRVNQSLYG
+741 TAELGFRVNQSLYA
-755 NLFYDVGNVYATAR
+755 NLFYDAGNVYATAR

-796 YAYGFDRLD
+796 YGYGFDRLD
-805 RFGNPAP
+805 RQGRPAP

>member
-1 MNPAGAFVYIT
+1 
-12 AMSRLPL
+12 MSRLPI
-19 VLLCLAAASAPAL
+19 VLLCLAAASARAL
-32 AQDTTPLGSC
+32 AQDTPLGSC
-42 AVPDSIAVRGNEHV
+42 AVPDSIAVRGNDHV

-72 LNYRDIQRALRAIFA
+72 LNYRDIQRAIRAIFA

-92 DVKITCTPAAGQG
+92 DVKITCSPAAGAG
-105 TRTIVAVTVKERPV
+105 TRTVVAITVKERPV
-119 LSDVRV
+119 LSDVKI
-125 EGTDRVSKKSVRD
+125 EGVDRVSKKSVRD

-151 LVSRAVQRIDSLY
+151 LVTRAIERIDSLY
-164 ESRGYYLARVKPET
+164 EAHGYYLARVRPET
-178 TFVGPQIRLTFKVDE
+178 TFVGQQIRLTFKVDE
-193 GRRLAVSGIRINGN
+193 GRRLAVSGIKVTGN
-207 NKISDGEIVDA
+207 SKISDADIVKA
-218 MQTKP
+218 LKTKP
-223 EGFLWYHKGAF
+223 EGFLWFRKGAF

-240 GDLGDRI
+240 GDLGDRLP
-247 AALYG
+247 ALYG
-252 KRGYIDFQVI
+252 QRGYIDFQVI

-272 GKALIEITVAEGPQY
+272 GKALVEIFVSEGPQY
-287 RVGTFTAE
+287 RVGNFAAE
-295 GNKRFSTEE
+295 GNRRFSTEE
-304 VLRFYPFNDY
+304 IKRFYPFTDY
-314 TRPIT
+314 TRSLP
-319 SRITSGLG
+319 SRLKDVIKGRD
-327 LTADPT
+327 AT
-333 PKGVFDKERW
+333 PEGVFDKTRW
-343 DESFNNISTAYRN
+343 EEAFNNVQTAYRN

-366 VIERRVAQGDTSQHV
+366 VVERRVAADTSQHI

-391 SPSIINRIEILGNDY
+391 SPSIINRIEIVGNDY
-406 TVDSCIRDQLVII
+406 TVESCIRDQLVII
-419 PGNVYNQEALIRS
+419 PGGVYNQARLIQS

-437 NLGFFETPVP
+437 NMGFFETPVA
-447 PPDTR
+447 PPDTK
-452 PANEQGDVDI
+452 PANEQGDIDV

-519 SYSDPALRQTRIS
+519 SYSDPALRQTRTS
-532 GTVSAYRSQARYTV
+532 ATVSAYRSQARYTI

-558 VEIGFPV
+558 VELGFPV
-565 PRSPFSRLR
+565 PRSFFSRLR
-574 FSYGAE
+574 VSYGAE
-580 VVSFGS
+580 VVSFGTS
-586 TGLLGEQSS
+586 GLLGEQKSL
-595 IYGNSSFRSTLG
+595 YGNNSFRSTLG
-607 TTAMHDTRSDMPFP
+607 TTLMHDTRNPQPFA
-621 TAGGMQ
+621 TSGGMQ
-627 SLSAQFSGGPLGG
+627 SITAQFSGGPLGG

-645 QYRAET
+645 RYTAET

-657 GQIGGKAVGG
+657 GSIGGKSQGS
-667 QPMKFVLGLSSHAGV
+667 QPMTFVLGLTGRSGV

-716 PRGYVVGTDNFNAT
+716 PNGYVLGTDNFNAT

-741 TAELGLRVNQSLYG
+741 TAELGLRVNQSLYA
-755 NLFYDVGNVYATAR
+755 NLFYDAGNVYASAR

-784 STITPLGPLGLD
+784 STLTPLGPLGLD
-796 YAYGFDRLD
+796 YGYGFDRLD
-805 RFGNPAP
+805 KLGRPAP

>member
-1 MNPAGAFVYIT
+1 MLNPFGAFVYIT

-19 VLLCLAAASAPAL
+19 VLLCLAAASASAL
-32 AQDTTPLGSC
+32 AQDTPLGSC

-56 DEATIRGDAGL
+56 DDATIRGDAGL
-67 VAGAN
+67 VAGAT
-72 LNYRDIQRALRAIFA
+72 LNYRDVQRALRAVFA

-92 DVKITCTPAAGQG
+92 DVQITCLPAAAGG
-105 TRTIVAVTVKERPV
+105 RTILAITVKERPV

-125 EGTDRVSKKSVRD
+125 EGVDRLSSKAVRD

-151 LVSRAVQRIDSLY
+151 LVSRAVERIDSLY
-164 ESRGYYLARVKPET
+164 EAHGYYLARVRPET
-178 TFVGPQIRLTFKVDE
+178 TFVGPQIQLTFKIDE
-193 GRRLAVSGIRINGN
+193 GRRLAISGIQIKGN
-207 NKISDGEIVDA
+207 THISDGEIVKA
-218 MQTKP
+218 MKTKP
-223 EGFLWYHKGAF
+223 EGFLWFRKGGF

-240 GDLGDRI
+240 ADLGERLPE
-247 AALYG
+247 LYG
-252 KRGYIDFQVI
+252 RRGYIDFQVVH
-262 RDTMIVDREN
+262 DTMIVDRDN
-272 GKALIEITVAEGPQY
+272 GKALIEIDVSEGPQY
-287 RVGTFTAE
+287 RVGDFTPE
-295 GNKRFSTEE
+295 GNRRFSTEE
-304 VLRFYPFNDY
+304 VMRFYPFTDY
-314 TRPIT
+314 TRSLT
-319 SRITSGLG
+319 SRLG
-327 LTADPT
+327 DLLPGRGGAAPE
-333 PKGVFDKERW
+333 GVFDKTRW
-343 DESFNNISTAYRN
+343 DEAFNNLQTAYRN
-356 EGYIQADLRP
+356 EGYIYADLRP
-366 VIERRVAQGDTSQHV
+366 VIERRTGADTSKHI

-391 SPSIINRIEILGNDY
+391 APAIINRIEIAGNDY
-406 TVDSCIRDQLVII
+406 TVESCIRDQLVII
-419 PGNVYNQEALIRS
+419 PGGVYNQDRLIRS

-437 NLGFFETPVP
+437 NLGFFETPVA

-519 SYSDPALRQTRIS
+519 SYSDPAIRQSRVS

-558 VEIGFPV
+558 LELGFRV
-565 PRSPFSRLR
+565 PGSPFSTLRL
-574 FSYGAE
+574 SYGGE
-580 VVSFGS
+580 VVSFGTS
-586 TGLLGEQSS
+586 GLLGEQKSL
-595 IYGNSSFRSTLG
+595 YGNNSFRSTLG
-607 TTAMHDTRSDMPFP
+607 ATVMHDTRVDMPFAS
-621 TAGGMQ
+621 AGGMQ
-627 SLSAQFSGGPLGG
+627 SVSAQFSGGPLGG

-645 QYRAET
+645 RYTAET

-657 GQIGGKAVGG
+657 GQIGGKAAGS
-667 QPMKFVLGLSSHAGV
+667 QPMKFVLGLTGRAGV

-716 PRGYVVGTDNFNAT
+716 PGGYVLGTDNFNAT

-741 TAELGLRVNQSLYG
+741 TAELGLRVNQSLYTS
-755 NLFYDVGNVYATAR
+755 LFYDVGNVYANAR
-769 QFDPTRLF
+769 QFDPSRLF
-777 RGAGIGV
+777 RGAGISV

-796 YAYGFDRLD
+796 YGYGFDRLD
-805 RFGNPAP
+805 KLGRPAP